1 MRAALRV
8 IVLLSVTRAAWAA
21 VTPEATSPANPRL
34 ERKEVGPVL
43 DRVLADKRF
52 GFCHDPKYPLTADE
66 LEWCAIAPA
75 KDARC
80 PAFREACAQGAKAEL
95 IERRRPIEVTLPTLP
110 YAVGVVLWVLLGLVV
125 ALLIALIVRNMIG
138 ERPQHQEVQVEAGDD
153 GALTAEQIRARIV
166 ETDVARL
173 LERAAAAAAA
183 GDYGDAMAD
192 TYAALLRKL
201 EGADIVRVEA
211 HRTNGDHV
219 RDVGRKTPALRQ
231 GVSEVVRTV
240 EEVEFG
246 GAPPTAD
253 RYGAIRERVLAVVRA
268 QLAPLASLLLL
279 AGALLG
285 LGGLAGCQ
293 SERASWDDS
302 PSGRAAVLA
311 FLKDYGFDARERI
324 TSLAK
329 IDHTVDQLIV
339 TPTTAVLDDGWK
351 SLESWVASGG
361 TLIAAGVDHLPPWI
375 GVERAHDKVVHS
387 SAPVL
392 LDELAAQRFGRLRIV
407 IPAGDVLKPSGDVPL
422 VYRGSAPYAVERSLG
437 DGRVIVLADDH
448 LFKNASLTIADNAR
462 FVSELVRAGGVHV
475 ELAGELTGLAAT
487 TPLSSV
493 KRGRLAPVLCQLFA
507 LTILFFLYK
516 GAHFGRPVDP
526 LSTARRAFSEHARS
540 AGLQYAHA
548 RASRLALELY
558 GAYAFERLRDR
569 LNVGGGRS
577 LSAMAE
583 AVAART
589 GRPLGEVMRVLVE
602 AREGVEQVGGGV
614 DAAVAST
621 PNDLPLLRN
630 VATLVAETSAP
641 RRGNTKETTP

>member
-1 MRAALRV
+1 MRAALTV
-8 IVLLSVTRAAWAA
+8 FVLLALAHAAGAA
-21 VTPEATSPANPRL
+21 TPEGTSPTNPRL
-34 ERKEVGPVL
+34 EHKKVGPVL

-52 GFCHDPKYPLTADE
+52 GFCHDPKYPLTAEE

-75 KDARC
+75 KDTRC
-80 PAFREACAQGAKAEL
+80 PAFQQACEQGAKAQL
-95 IERRRPIEVTLPTLP
+95 VERRRPIEVTLPVLP
-110 YAVGVVLWVLLGLVV
+110 RVAGIVLWG
-125 ALLIALIVRNMIG
+125 LLIAVVVLLIVVIVRNMIG
-138 ERPQHQEVQVEAGDD
+138 ERPERAEVEVEAGDD

-183 GDYGDAMAD
+183 GDYASAMTD

-219 RDVGRKTPALRQ
+219 RDVARKTPALRQ

-253 RYGAIRERVLAVVRA
+253 RYGAVRERVLAVVRA
-268 QLAPLASLLLL
+268 QLTALPALLLL
-279 AGALLG
+279 AASLLG
-285 LGGLAGCQ
+285 VGALAGCQ
-293 SERASWDDS
+293 AERASWDDS

-311 FLKDYGFDARERI
+311 FLKEYGFDARERI
-324 TSLAK
+324 TSLVK

-339 TPTTAVLDDGWK
+339 TPTTPAHDDDWK
-351 SLESWVASGG
+351 ALESWVASGG
-361 TLIAAGVDHLPPWI
+361 TLIAAGVDRLPPWI
-375 GVERAHDKVVHS
+375 GVERAHDKVVRT
-387 SAPVL
+387 SAGVS
-392 LDELAAQRFGRLRIV
+392 LDELALHRFGSMHIV
-407 IPAGDVLKPSGDVPL
+407 IPAGDVLKPSADMAL
-422 VYRGSAPYAVERSLG
+422 AYRGSAPYVVERSLG
-437 DGRVIVLADDH
+437 DGRVVVLADDH
-448 LFKNASLTIADNAR
+448 LFTNASLMIADNAR

-493 KRGRLAPVLCQLFA
+493 KRGRLAPVLIQLLA

-526 LSTARRAFSEHARS
+526 LTTERRAFSEHARS

-589 GRPLGEVMRVLVE
+589 ERPLGEVMRILVE
-602 AREGVEQVGGGV
+602 AREGVEQVGGGA
-614 DAAVAST
+614 DAAVVST
-621 PNDLPLLRN
+621 PNDIPLLKQL
-630 VATLVAETSAP
+630 ATLVAETSAP
-641 RRGNTKETTP
+641 KRPNTKETIK